1 MNKIELVQN
10 IGGIFKVGQVVE
22 VKGSFFKVSKITPKK
37 LTLRLLSKAQ
47 WANGVES
54 QENQMQELKNKF
66 DDLEKFGPNMGGPEK
81 I

>member
-37 LTLRLLSKAQ
+37 LILRLLSKAQ
-47 WANGVES
+47 
-54 QENQMQELKNKF
+54 
-66 DDLEKFGPNMGGPEK
+66 LERFGPNMGGPEK